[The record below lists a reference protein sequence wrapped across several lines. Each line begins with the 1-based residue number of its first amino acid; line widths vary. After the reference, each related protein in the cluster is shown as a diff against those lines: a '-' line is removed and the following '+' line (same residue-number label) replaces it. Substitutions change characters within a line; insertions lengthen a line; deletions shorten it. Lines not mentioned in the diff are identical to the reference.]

1 MTIIEIDYNFM
12 EQRRSRYCLENHR
25 AYKKFEKKSFELI
38 KKLMN
43 SSVADEAEEFL
54 IKQKLQ

>member
-43 SSVADEAEEFL
+43 SSVADEAEAFL
-54 IKQKLQ
+54 I